1 MMRRLAVATL
11 MFSVVFLGL
20 PMMGGSQGATADQ
33 YFQYGNK
40 LYQTKD
46 YANAAKYYQAS
57 VQLNPGNAP
66 AFQALGNCYYF
77 TNRKAEAVAAYEKAL
92 ALNPNSPQL
101 AAYVQNLKNQL
112 GATAPAAA
120 VAAPAAAAA
129 PAATA
134 VATPASANPGL
145 QYLSQ
150 GGALF
155 QQKQYAAAIPYFQ
168 QAAQLMPTDYRASY
182 YLAYSQYMNRD
193 FKNAAVNFY
202 LANQKQPNA
211 SIKAYADR
219 VKASLPPADQQWVD
233 AQTAG
238 TATVNATSPKAAVSK
253 KAPVVFGA
261 RALFGVATVK
271 LKDFNDD
278 ADYQS
283 AYATSHGYGLTGQV
297 PKGNIWIGAEPFFKP
312 VPAFEVGLGL
322 GIFPVGKYFYTAT
335 GATAITGGSPGYGT
349 PSSGYPGDVADRVR
363 NEMKVNT
370 SEISLTA
377 RYYVG
382 KDKVKGFLGAGLGF
396 YPASVDW
403 TRVITAGDLNYPE
416 LNKNYSGTFKKTGIG
431 EHVMLGC
438 SFKLGQNVTFD
449 PYVMYRLAKLKTL
462 TGSIDGESG
471 TLSAITKADGTKY
484 IGVNP
489 AAGETATP
497 LELDLSGVQ
506 AGLGI
511 SIFF

>member
-1 MMRRLAVATL
+1 MRRLAVATL

-33 YFQYGNK
+33 YYQYGNK

-46 YANAAKYYQAS
+46 YTNAAKYYQAS
-57 VQLNPGNAP
+57 VQMNPSNAP

-112 GATAPAAA
+112 GATAPAAS
-120 VAAPAAAAA
+120 AAA
-129 PAATA
+129 PAASA
-134 VATPASANPGL
+134 VATPALANQGL
-145 QYLSQ
+145 QSLSQ

-155 QQKQYAAAIPYFQ
+155 QQKQYASAIPYFQ
-168 QAAQLMPTDYRASY
+168 QAAQLMPTDYRPSY

-202 LANQKQPNA
+202 LANQKQPTA

-233 AQTAG
+233 AQVAG
-238 TATVNATSPKAAVSK
+238 AATMTATAPKTAVSK
-253 KAPVVFGA
+253 KAPSVFGA
-261 RALFGVATVK
+261 RALFGVAMVK

-283 AYATSHGYGLTGQV
+283 AYAMSHGYNLMGQV

-322 GIFPVGKYFYTAT
+322 GIFPVGKYFYTAS

-349 PSSGYPGDVADRVR
+349 PSSGYLGDVGDRVH

-403 TRVITAGDLNYPE
+403 TRVITAGDSNYPE
-416 LNKNYSGTFKKTGIG
+416 LDKSHSGTFKKTGIG

-438 SFKLGQNVTFD
+438 SFSLSQNATFD

-462 TGSIDGESG
+462 TGSINGESG
-471 TLSAITKADGTKY
+471 TLSTITKADGTKY

-506 AGLGI
+506 LGFGI